1 MAPPLRAQTVS
12 PALLIARETGNSP
25 PLPTG
30 LPIILRLVGLAG
42 SMLKT
47 EMVLEPALTVA
58 RMLPAA
64 DVLTAPWV
72 KSASGPLNLPP
83 LTPWPP
89 RPSVLVAV
97 RRFYEIAD

>member
-42 SMLKT
+42 SILKT

-58 RMLPAA
+58 RILPAA

-72 KSASGPLNLPP
+72 KSASGPLAPP
-83 LTPWPP
+83 SSPWPP
-89 RPSVLVAV
+89 RPPVLVAV